1 MKPDDQ
7 HATTFEAL
15 EALMAKVDRD
25 KRVQT
30 RKQQTQ
36 GKVAKIGQSLFHEV
50 INKIHTEKSFMNM
63 RTYQEETYKTQKS
76 KDKLAPVVLSEL
88 MIGLDFLTK

>member
-1 MKPDDQ
+1 
-7 HATTFEAL
+7 
-15 EALMAKVDRD
+15 MAKVDRD

-36 GKVAKIGQSLFHEV
+36 GKVAKIGQSLFQEV

-63 RTYQEETYKTQKS
+63 RKYQEETYKTQKS
-76 KDKLAPVVLSEL
+76 KDRLAPVVLSEL
-88 MIGLDFLTK
+88 MIGLDFLRK

>member
-1 MKPDDQ
+1 
-7 HATTFEAL
+7 
-15 EALMAKVDRD
+15 MAKVDRD

-63 RTYQEETYKTQKS
+63 RKY
-76 KDKLAPVVLSEL
+76 
-88 MIGLDFLTK
+88 